1 MPKPVDT
8 AGVHGGGISNLHM
21 PESSLCRRDTN
32 GIGRIQ
38 FSISLDQRVVS
49 ASLVL
54 YEHAG
59 ASEMLQTLAGTEV
72 RLVRNR
78 RSCSA
83 QLRRCAS
90 PSVSDGGVG
99 MHS

>member
-1 MPKPVDT
+1 V
-8 AGVHGGGISNLHM
+8 
-21 PESSLCRRDTN
+21 
-32 GIGRIQ
+32 Q

-83 QLRRCAS
+83 QLRRCA
-90 PSVSDGGVG
+90 
-99 MHS
+99 

>member
-1 MPKPVDT
+1 
-8 AGVHGGGISNLHM
+8 
-21 PESSLCRRDTN
+21 
-32 GIGRIQ
+32 
-38 FSISLDQRVVS
+38 VVS
-49 ASLVL
+49 ASLLL

-78 RSCSA
+78 RSRSA

-99 MHS
+99 MHG